1 MHAPRES
8 GFTIVELLVTI
19 VIAVLILSAGSQAY
33 SVALTSA
40 GTSQR
45 RAKASNMAY
54 DLLRQAQMTASTPCV
69 AAAETTIPLPDLTAL
84 PGATATKTVTCPF
97 GSSSDTLSLIVITV
111 TYNNPETRSIT
122 RAIIS
127 GS

>member
-45 RAKASNMAY
+45 RASNMAY